1 MNLVNGDIQITV
13 GIYVDDMMV
22 TCKER
27 KAIDRLLEYLVKCF
41 KTVTIHE
48 GVNHSFLGMFFDF
61 SKNGR
66 VRVSMES
73 FVDDILHCCGVTA
86 TAVTPAN
93 ANLFKVIEDGEQSQL
108 LTTEQAKEFHSLV
121 AKLLYLAK
129 RTRPDILTAVS
140 FLTTRV
146 KAPTSHDQ
154 DKLMR
159 VLKYLRGTKSLGIVL
174 ERTSVAP
181 LAFIDASYG
190 VHDDFKS
197 HSGLVITLGK
207 GPLFVASSK
216 QKLNTKS
223 STEAEV
229 VAISD
234 KTGDVLWFNELLRQ
248 QEGYKGESTSAAVI
262 YQDNKSAIRLAEY
275 GKTASTNTRHMNIRY
290 FFIKDKLESGELKIE
305 HLNTNEMVA
314 DIMTKPLQG
323 TPFKY
328 LRHKL
333 LNDPAA
339 RPPSMPTFV
348 LQGCD
353 GTDVKRPLPA
363 TRGPELRA
371 SRSSDELWRL
381 IRSHIPFS
389 HSLGPTPETFQN
401 VTAASR
407 SDNHNFG

>member
-1 MNLVNGDIQITV
+1 M
-13 GIYVDDMMV
+13 
-22 TCKER
+22 
-27 KAIDRLLEYLVKCF
+27 
-41 KTVTIHE
+41 
-48 GVNHSFLGMFFDF
+48 
-61 SKNGR
+61 
-66 VRVSMES
+66 
-73 FVDDILHCCGVTA
+73 
-86 TAVTPAN
+86 
-93 ANLFKVIEDGEQSQL
+93 FKVIEDGEQSQL

-146 KAPTSHDQ
+146 KAPTRLDQ

-159 VLKYLRGTKSLGIVL
+159 VLKYLCGTKNLGIVL
-174 ERTSVAP
+174 ERSSEVP

-229 VAISD
+229 VTISD

-248 QEGYKGESTSAAVI
+248 QESHKGESASAAII

-275 GKTASTNTRHMNIRY
+275 GKTTSTNTRHMNIRY
-290 FFIKDKLESGELKIE
+290 FFIKDKLERGELKIE

-314 DIMTKPLQG
+314 DTMTKPLQG

-328 LRHKL
+328 LRFKL

-339 RPPSMPTFV
+339 CPPSMPTFV

-353 GTDVKRPLPA
+353 GTEVKRPLPA
-363 TRGPELRA
+363 TRAPELQA
-371 SRSSDELWRL
+371 SRSSDELWRR
-381 IRSHIPFS
+381 ICSHIPFS
-389 HSLGPTPETFQN
+389 HSPGPTSETFQN

-407 SDNHNFG
+407 SDNHNFS